1 MSMKKLLPWA
11 QKIEVDN
18 QILPFT
24 EAKLT
29 VDINDEGVFISIRG
43 NAFHRHTCKEMFDPN
58 VLHTVTLTCGA
69 LFKGY
74 EVVITITIS
83 NAADSP
89 IKRPFR
95 NEDTIDEI
103 TKVCMVEAEVFEI
116 SNSDS
121 DDNLITFE
129 YRSTAIV
136 AAE

>member
-1 MSMKKLLPWA
+1 MSMKKLPPWA

-18 QILPFT
+18 QVLPFT

-29 VDINDEGVFISIRG
+29 VDINNENVLISLRG
-43 NAFHRHTCKEMFDPN
+43 HAFRLDGREKILDPKEMFDPN
-58 VLHTVTLTCGA
+58 VLHTVTLT
-69 LFKGY
+69 L
-74 EVVITITIS
+74 S

>member
-1 MSMKKLLPWA
+1 MSMKKLPPWA

-18 QILPFT
+18 QVLPFT

-29 VDINDEGVFISIRG
+29 VDINNENVLISIRG
-43 NAFHRHTCKEMFDPN
+43 NAFHTDTREGILDSN
-58 VLHTVTLTCGA
+58 VLHTVTLT
-69 LFKGY
+69 L
-74 EVVITITIS
+74 S

-89 IKRPFR
+89 IKLPFR
-95 NEDTIDEI
+95 NENTIDEI
-103 TKVCMVEAEVFEI
+103 TKLCMVEAEVFEI

>member
-1 MSMKKLLPWA
+1 MSMKKLPPWA

-18 QILPFT
+18 QVLPFT

-58 VLHTVTLTCGA
+58 VLHTVTLT
-69 LFKGY
+69 L
-74 EVVITITIS
+74 S

-89 IKRPFR
+89 IKLPFR
-95 NEDTIDEI
+95 NENTIDEI

-121 DDNLITFE
+121 EDKLITFE